1 MVRSQTQDPAL
12 CEELKKALA
21 ELHASRVERPAAV
34 EPADANTLAPDPT
47 TVSEKNADVEA
58 EIARIEAALRENG
71 CVE

>member
-1 MVRSQTQDPAL
+1 MVRPQMHDPAL
-12 CEELKKALA
+12 CEELKKSLA
-21 ELHASRVERPAAV
+21 ELHASKREQPAAT

-47 TVSEKNADVEA
+47 TVSEKADIDA

>member
-1 MVRSQTQDPAL
+1 MVRPQTQDPAL
-12 CEELKKALA
+12 CEELKKSLA

-47 TVSEKNADVEA
+47 TISENADLEA
-58 EIARIEAALRENG
+58 EIARVEAALRENG